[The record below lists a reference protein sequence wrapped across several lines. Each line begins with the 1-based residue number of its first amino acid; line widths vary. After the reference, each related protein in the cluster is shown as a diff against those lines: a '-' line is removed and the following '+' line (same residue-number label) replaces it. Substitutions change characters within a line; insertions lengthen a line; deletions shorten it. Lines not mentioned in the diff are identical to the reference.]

1 LLILFAGA
9 TKKAPS
15 LNAGERLITNSFVVL
30 EPQRGAISCWIDT
43 LNIAKN
49 KLKVNMA
56 VILTL
61 PIVESMNAN
70 TILNDDMSLEE
81 KLKAIQELM
90 DGAEAQNKSRVDAGL
105 APIDPADLTM
115 CEGCQ

>member
-1 LLILFAGA
+1 
-9 TKKAPS
+9 
-15 LNAGERLITNSFVVL
+15 
-30 EPQRGAISCWIDT
+30 
-43 LNIAKN
+43 
-49 KLKVNMA
+49 
-56 VILTL
+56 
-61 PIVESMNAN
+61 MNAN